1 MKTVFGYLK
10 LQLILLAKIIK
21 LTIII
26 IIIIIVIIIIH
37 YCLKIIFVLNFD
49 FKKPVAFH
57 GTLKE
62 NTETF
67 KFINYCIVSL

>member
-1 MKTVFGYLK
+1 MFGHLK

-26 IIIIIVIIIIH
+26 IIIIIIIIH

-67 KFINYCIVSL
+67 KLTNYCIVILYAE